1 MKGCLVILYSINSSF
16 VHYEVIERV
25 NASSFKRSIRF
36 PGGEYNV
43 SFFSLDKNRLPFS
56 RAANL
61 PKSITLLTIDTEWEN
76 NQQQDDSKCR
86 VDASQELS
94 FD

>member
-16 VHYEVIERV
+16 IHYEVIERV
-25 NASSFKRSIRF
+25 NASSFKRSIRI

-43 SFFSLDKNRLPFS
+43 SFFSLDKDRLPFS

-61 PKSITLLTIDTEWEN
+61 PKSITLLTIDTEYSRNETIFK
-76 NQQQDDSKCR
+76 STER
-86 VDASQELS
+86 IGSRY
-94 FD
+94 